1 MQITHAEAHNLI
13 QYNMDKVLKPQEK
26 KLLQTHLNDCVECRA
41 FAQQMKGLE
50 NLLLPLMI
58 QHWAVQPLP
67 FRMETIA
74 HKSKRNLQLQTSM
87 ILVTR
92 TAMISI
98 VFAAFVFSAWQ
109 FTHSGRQ
116 TSNPVPVSVLPIPTP
131 SGQST
136 STKIIFQNCEETIYQ
151 VQENDTLESIASQ
164 FSVAKDKI
172 MAINNLSTESIH
184 AKMELL
190 IPICTSTPTGTIHPS
205 TLTITFTPLIGPT
218 TSTPGG
224 S

>member
-1 MQITHAEAHNLI
+1 MPITHEEAHELI
-13 QYNMDKVLKPQEK
+13 QFRLDKVLAPQEK
-26 KLLQTHLNDCVECRA
+26 NMLQVHLNDCVECRA
-41 FAQQMKGLE
+41 FADEIRGLE
-50 NLLLPLMI
+50 NLLVPVMTKQWAIQPIPLSI
-58 QHWAVQPLP
+58 ESVTNK
-67 FRMETIA
+67 R
-74 HKSKRNLQLQTSM
+74 KRNSQLQTSI

-98 VFAAFVFSAWQ
+98 VFAAFVFSTWQ
-109 FTHSGRQ
+109 FTQSG
-116 TSNPVPVSVLPIPTP
+116 NPTFNPKSVNGLPIPTP

-136 STKIIFQNCEETIYQ
+136 STKISFQNCAEATYQ

-164 FSVAKDKI
+164 FSVAEDKI
-172 MAINNLSTESIH
+172 RAINNLGTGSIH

-190 IPICTSTPTGTIHPS
+190 IPICTSTPTS
-205 TLTITFTPLIGPT
+205 TLTTTFTPLMGPS

>member
-13 QYNMDKVLKPQEK
+13 HYNMDKVLKPQEK
-26 KLLQTHLNDCVECRA
+26 NILQTHLNDCLECRA
-41 FAQQMKGLE
+41 FAEEIKEVE
-50 NLLLPLMI
+50 NILLPLMI
-58 QHWAVQPLP
+58 RHWALQPAPL
-67 FRMETIA
+67 RTEVIA
-74 HKSKRNLQLQTSM
+74 NKSKRNLQLQASI
-87 ILVTR
+87 ILATR

-116 TSNPVPVSVLPIPTP
+116 TLTPVPVGVLPIPTP

-136 STKIIFQNCEETIYQ
+136 STKISFQNCEKLMYQ
-151 VQENDTLESIASQ
+151 VQENDTLESIAFQ

-172 MAINNLSTESIH
+172 MAINNLSTESIK
-184 AKMELL
+184 AKKELL

-205 TLTITFTPLIGPT
+205 TLTTTFTPLIGQT

-224 S
+224 

>member
-26 KLLQTHLNDCVECRA
+26 KILQTHLNDCVECRA
-41 FAQQMKGLE
+41 FAEEIQGLE
-50 NLLLPLMI
+50 NLLLPVMI
-58 QHWAVQPLP
+58 KHWAVQPLP
-67 FRMETIA
+67 LRIEVIA
-74 HKSKRNLQLQTSM
+74 NKSKRNSQLQTSL
-87 ILVTR
+87 ILATR
-92 TAMISI
+92 TAIISI

-109 FTHSGRQ
+109 FTHLGSH
-116 TSNPVPVSVLPIPTP
+116 TANPMPVSVLPIPTP

-136 STKIIFQNCEETIYQ
+136 RTKISFQNCEELMYQ
-151 VQENDTLESIASQ
+151 VQENDTLESIAFQ

-172 MAINNLSTESIH
+172 MDINNLSTESIH
-184 AKMELL
+184 AKMDLL

-205 TLTITFTPLIGPT
+205 TLTITFTPLVGPT

>member
-1 MQITHAEAHNLI
+1 MPITHEEAHKLI
-13 QYNMDKVLKPQEK
+13 QFSMDRVLEPQEK
-26 KLLQTHLNDCVECRA
+26 NILQVHLNDCVECRT
-41 FAQQMKGLE
+41 FADEIKELE
-50 NLLLPLMI
+50 KLLLPVMI
-58 QHWAVQPLP
+58 KQWAAQPVPLL
-67 FRMETIA
+67 IA
-74 HKSKRNLQLQTSM
+74 SIANKRKRNSQIQTSL
-87 ILVTR
+87 ILATR

-109 FTHSGRQ
+109 FTHSNSQ
-116 TSNPVPVSVLPIPTP
+116 TFNPRAVSVLPIPTP

-136 STKIIFQNCEETIYQ
+136 STKISFQNCEEAIYK

-172 MAINNLSTESIH
+172 VAINKLGRRAIH
-184 AKMELL
+184 PKMELL
-190 IPICTSTPTGTIHPS
+190 IPICTSTPTGTLNPS
-205 TLTITFTPLIGPT
+205 TLTTFTPLMGPT

>member
-13 QYNMDKVLKPQEK
+13 QYNLDNKLKSQEK
-26 KLLQTHLNDCVECRA
+26 DILQTHLHDCVECRA
-41 FAQQMKGLE
+41 FAEEMKGLE
-50 NLLLPLMI
+50 NLLLPVLI
-58 QHWAVQPLP
+58 KHWAVHSPSLQ
-67 FRMETIA
+67 MEAIL
-74 HKSKRNLQLQTSM
+74 HKKKRNSQRQASM
-87 ILVTR
+87 ILATR

-98 VFAAFVFSAWQ
+98 VFAAFIFSAWQ
-109 FTHSGRQ
+109 FTHSDRQ
-116 TSNPVPVSVLPIPTP
+116 TSSPVPVSVLPIPTP

-136 STKIIFQNCEETIYQ
+136 STKISFQDCKEMRYQ
-151 VQENDTLESIASQ
+151 VQETDTLDRIASQ

-172 MAINNLSTESIH
+172 VALNNLSTESIH

-190 IPICTSTPTGTIHPS
+190 IPICTSTPTGTLHPS